1 MPWASPG
8 VVGRRR
14 IGPVFSLPTLPV
26 AFYADLWPFRVFRRR
41 PLVQGGSTRGGE
53 ASAPLALSDRRRNLA
68 KGGHLRSGLR
78 THVFSSPIE
87 VVSGEGESAM
97 EARRC
102 QAATVGSASGESAPA
117 TA

>member
-1 MPWASPG
+1 MGKPRQPTIFP
-8 VVGRRR
+8 
-14 IGPVFSLPTLPV
+14 IGAGIRSKNGLF
-26 AFYADLWPFRVFRRR
+26 
-41 PLVQGGSTRGGE
+41 
-53 ASAPLALSDRRRNLA
+53 
-68 KGGHLRSGLR
+68 RSGLR

-117 TA
+117 AA